1 MVRISQFTVY
11 SNHSATRSDGKTT
24 VACSRPELFV
34 AMPGLDCVVK
44 TLCFQI
50 FNTSCVYYCVHVCVW
65 GNMKKALVLCVCV
78 CVCALSQQGFVMGK
92 YPSTCAGMQ
101 CYIHCTITVLS
112 KQLSAVALI
121 SFQWSSLSS
130 FPSTVSLLAVQAFRF
145 RSSSVKS
152 NHCAFTSSL
161 SHEHFDY
168 GNSEAGECYTALM
181 RPN

>member
-1 MVRISQFTVY
+1 
-11 SNHSATRSDGKTT
+11 
-24 VACSRPELFV
+24 
-34 AMPGLDCVVK
+34 
-44 TLCFQI
+44 
-50 FNTSCVYYCVHVCVW
+50 
-65 GNMKKALVLCVCV
+65 MKKAVCVCV
-78 CVCALSQQGFVMGK
+78 CVCA
-92 YPSTCAGMQ
+92 
-101 CYIHCTITVLS
+101 ITARLCNGEIPFHMRMHATLHNNSVVY

-121 SFQWSSLSS
+121 SFQWSSLPS

-145 RSSSVKS
+145 WSSSVNS

>member
-1 MVRISQFTVY
+1 
-11 SNHSATRSDGKTT
+11 
-24 VACSRPELFV
+24 
-34 AMPGLDCVVK
+34 
-44 TLCFQI
+44 
-50 FNTSCVYYCVHVCVW
+50 
-65 GNMKKALVLCVCV
+65 MKKAVCVCV
-78 CVCALSQQGFVMGK
+78 CVCAITARLCNGEIPFHMCMHAVL
-92 YPSTCAGMQ
+92 
-101 CYIHCTITVLS
+101 HCTITVLS

-145 RSSSVKS
+145 WSSSVNS

-181 RPN
+181 RLN